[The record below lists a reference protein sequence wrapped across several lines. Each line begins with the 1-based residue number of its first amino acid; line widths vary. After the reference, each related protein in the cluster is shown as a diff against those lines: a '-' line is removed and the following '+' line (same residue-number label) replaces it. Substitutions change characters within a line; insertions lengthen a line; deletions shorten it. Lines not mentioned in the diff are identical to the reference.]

1 MPALQLPGVVLGRGL
16 AAGEDFV
23 ETAQLFRRQ
32 AELECGQG
40 AVQLITGSWTDD
52 RCGDSGPGQQ
62 PGEGQR
68 AGLRA
73 DLLCQILVGLDL
85 VSMLSQALGS
95 PTLQPPDAG
104 VLLLDHPTKQAAL
117 QR

>member
-1 MPALQLPGVVLGRGL
+1 MSAYQLPGVVLGRGL
-16 AAGEDFV
+16 AAWEDFV
-23 ETAQLFRRQ
+23 EAAQLLCRQ
-32 AELECGQG
+32 ADVQGSQG
-40 AVQLITGSWTDD
+40 AVQLITGSRTDD
-52 RCGDSGPGQQ
+52 RCGDRGPGEQ

-68 AGLRA
+68 AGFRA

-85 VSMLSQALGS
+85 LSMLSQALGR

-104 VLLLDHPTKQAAL
+104 VLLLDHPTEQAAL